1 MSFWSIV
8 ISTITHHRKHTARNT
23 ETFKT
28 KATVKTQ
35 TLLKHT
41 TKKEEQHTKTKKK
54 IQKEP
59 NQKPEEKSNVF
70 IFTIIFWTNFVY
82 TNKQIPLDSSEEFE
96 AKAGGD
102 FCGDMHGNEG

>member
-8 ISTITHHRKHTARNT
+8 ISTITHHRKRKARNT

-41 TKKEEQHTKTKKK
+41 TKKEEQHTV
-54 IQKEP
+54 
-59 NQKPEEKSNVF
+59 NQKNPKRTQPETGREK
-70 IFTIIFWTNFVY
+70 
-82 TNKQIPLDSSEEFE
+82 
-96 AKAGGD
+96 
-102 FCGDMHGNEG
+102 